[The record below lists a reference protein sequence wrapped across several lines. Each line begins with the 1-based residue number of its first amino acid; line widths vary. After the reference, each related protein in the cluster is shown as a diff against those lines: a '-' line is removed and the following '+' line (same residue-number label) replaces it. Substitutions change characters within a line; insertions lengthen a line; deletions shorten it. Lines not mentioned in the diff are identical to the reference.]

1 MKSQE
6 LRKLAIQ
13 MLEVRKI
20 PVEYEEIVWKADVPY
35 ELTIRK
41 LLRGVSLQE
50 ALGIIEVPDSVTRC
64 KCGSYKVLERSM
76 QTRSADESA
85 TSFYYCTTCKSHWKV

>member
-6 LRKLAIQ
+6 LRKLALQ

-20 PVEYEEIVWKADVPY
+20 PVEYEEIVSNADVPY

-50 ALGIIEVPDSVTRC
+50 ALNIVEVPT
-64 KCGSYKVLERSM
+64 
-76 QTRSADESA
+76 A
-85 TSFYYCTTCKSHWKV
+85 